1 VIHGACSSSIG
12 PDTPLC
18 WVCDRPPVLADRA
31 APQIESDSGE
41 VLALVAVDEEPED
54 WLHGEPSATTAQQF
68 HKG

>member
-1 VIHGACSSSIG
+1 
-12 PDTPLC
+12 
-18 WVCDRPPVLADRA
+18 VLADRA